1 MNLVKQKHIKIK
13 NRFKWN
19 SIKISL
25 ILNLQFWLS
34 VIIGD
39 IITYFYFKWYIFNSN
54 FSQVNKSKVI
64 IISILFICTV
74 IVLIVWFPKFTHYI
88 GTYLVVTYTII
99 LLASI
104 FFLIYG
110 GLILW
115 LNAKYS
121 LIVFVILSMLAL
133 IAFIVLAIIF
143 FEKVENSML
152 AQALSIGS
160 FIFLF
165 STPIILTV
173 IRSQTLAVLVGS
185 FIAFLTH
192 FFLKQLI
199 PYIFSSV
206 YAEDHYLSNINL
218 TYEISSSGKI
228 VIGLIDLLFA
238 YVALAYGIAMYLSKQ
253 LLVNV
258 KLESKSS
265 AYKQILT
272 AVSKTYGKKVVP
284 QIDLGTVSYWSEKAN
299 NTLLNSFTLI
309 MAVELIVSM
318 IVFAGLYK
326 HLDKSFFSFFV
337 ERKALDRTINSHEHR
352 HRPKSF

>member
-34 VIIGD
+34 VIIGN

-74 IVLIVWFPKFTHYI
+74 IVLIAWFPKFTHYI

-115 LNAKYS
+115 LSVKYS

-143 FEKVENSML
+143 FEEVENSKL

-160 FIFLF
+160 FIFCF
-165 STPIILTV
+165 
-173 IRSQTLAVLVGS
+173 
-185 FIAFLTH
+185 
-192 FFLKQLI
+192 
-199 PYIFSSV
+199 
-206 YAEDHYLSNINL
+206 
-218 TYEISSSGKI
+218 
-228 VIGLIDLLFA
+228 
-238 YVALAYGIAMYLSKQ
+238 
-253 LLVNV
+253 
-258 KLESKSS
+258 
-265 AYKQILT
+265 
-272 AVSKTYGKKVVP
+272 
-284 QIDLGTVSYWSEKAN
+284 
-299 NTLLNSFTLI
+299 
-309 MAVELIVSM
+309 
-318 IVFAGLYK
+318 
-326 HLDKSFFSFFV
+326 
-337 ERKALDRTINSHEHR
+337 R
-352 HRPKSF
+352 HRLYLL